1 MLDSLNKV
9 GRETEVF
16 MKYSPERREAILRK
30 LLPPN
35 NRPVAVVAEEEG
47 ISDATLYNWRNEARK
62 NGQLLPDHGSDPEG
76 WSSRDK
82 FNAVLETAALSES
95 ELSEYCR
102 KRGLYPE
109 QIRRWRQSCETAND
123 RDEKVEK
130 RSREA
135 VKHEQKRTRQ
145 LERELKRKNAALAE
159 TAALLT
165 LRKKA
170 QAIWGDEDD

>member
-1 MLDSLNKV
+1 
-9 GRETEVF
+9 
-16 MKYSPERREAILRK
+16 MKYTPERREAILRK

-35 NRPVAVVAEEEG
+35 NRPVAEVAEEEG

-62 NGQLLPDHGSDPEG
+62 NGQLLPDHGLDPEG

-82 FNAVLETAALSES
+82 FNAVLEIAALSES
-95 ELSEYCR
+95 GLSEYCR
-102 KRGLYPE
+102 KRGIYPE
-109 QIRRWRQSCETAND
+109 QIRRWRQSFETAND

-135 VKHEQKRTRQ
+135 VKQEKNRTRQ
-145 LERELKRKNAALAE
+145 LERELKRKEAALAE

-165 LRKKA
+165 LRKRPRRSGGTRTTDQHPRSPACCKA
-170 QAIWGDEDD
+170 G

>member
-1 MLDSLNKV
+1 
-9 GRETEVF
+9 

-102 KRGLYPE
+102 KRGVYPE
-109 QIRRWRQSCETAND
+109 QIHRWRQSCETAND

-130 RSREA
+130 RSHDA
-135 VKHEQKRTRQ
+135 IKYEQKRTRQ
-145 LERELKRKNAALAE
+145 LVSRLGNPFIYYQSRS
-159 TAALLT
+159 ALL
-165 LRKKA
+165 A
-170 QAIWGDEDD
+170 